1 MADEEPRRIR
11 PQPSRIIAPWV
22 RGALALIVNAG
33 VLYLV
38 YLKIKGVIVVPIPGE
53 LWITVGLINGF
64 YFGSPKG

>member
-1 MADEEPRRIR
+1 MADEEPKRIR
-11 PQPSRIIAPWV
+11 PQPSLIIAPWV

-33 VLYLV
+33 MLYLV
-38 YLKIKGVIVVPIPGE
+38 YAKELKGIPIPGE